1 MPGAPKAAIARGA
14 AACLL
19 LLSATLMS
27 ANPAEATTTAV
38 ACGDVLTTD
47 TTLTA
52 DLTCPAGALTIGADD
67 VDLDL
72 NGHTIT
78 GSGTGNGLKATGRQ
92 GTTVRNG
99 TITGFT
105 YAIYIDYGGAVLTA
119 TDVRLLAP
127 VDVWP
132 GTVTFTGTR
141 KDACLLSGIRL
152 VDGLLTVDRCTV
164 TGQTVLVRS
173 SGSTIR
179 NSALTGGTLTVS
191 ATDRGVFTRNV
202 FDAFPMGLSNDSRRN
217 LVQGNVFKNSPTAGI
232 GAGETFLPQDANT
245 IEYNLFTGNDI
256 GLHSSSML
264 KHLIVRRNVF
274 NGNKTVGMFVE
285 NSYGSN
291 RAGPDPVSDN
301 VFVGNGHNPS
311 GLVDRQGQ
319 VVQGG
324 IHLASRLAVIPPV
337 TLRNN
342 VGTGNAGHLIW
353 APPGTVA
360 DGGGNQGPCGPSPNP
375 DLTCW

>member
-1 MPGAPKAAIARGA
+1 M
-14 AACLL
+14 
-19 LLSATLMS
+19 

-72 NGHTIT
+72 NSHTIT

-105 YAIYIDYGGAVLTA
+105 YAIYIDYGGAVLT
-119 TDVRLLAP
+119 
-127 VDVWP
+127 
-132 GTVTFTGTR
+132 
-141 KDACLLSGIRL
+141 
-152 VDGLLTVDRCTV
+152 
-164 TGQTVLVRS
+164 
-173 SGSTIR
+173 
-179 NSALTGGTLTVS
+179 VS

-202 FDAFPMGLSNDSRRN
+202 FDAFPMG
-217 LVQGNVFKNSPTAGI
+217 
-232 GAGETFLPQDANT
+232 
-245 IEYNLFTGNDI
+245 

-264 KHLIVRRNVF
+264 KHRIVRRNVF

-324 IHLASRLAVIPPV
+324 IHLASRLAVTPPV

-342 VGTGNAGHLIW
+342 VGTGNVGHLIW

>member
-1 MPGAPKAAIARGA
+1 MPGAPKVAIARGA

-27 ANPAEATTTAV
+27 ANPAGATTSAV
-38 ACGDVLTTD
+38 ACGDVLTTS

-52 DLTCPAGALTIGADD
+52 DLTCPGGALTIGADN

-78 GSGTGNGLKATGRQ
+78 GSGTGNGLMVAGRT
-92 GTTVRNG
+92 GTTLRNG

-105 YAIYIDYGGAVLTA
+105 YGIYGGYGGTVLTA
-119 TDVRLLAP
+119 TDVRLLSP

-141 KDACLLSGIRL
+141 GDACLLSGIRL
-152 VDGLLTVDRCTV
+152 VDGLLTADRCSV

-179 NSALTGGTLTVS
+179 NSALTGGSLYVS
-191 ATDRGVFTRNV
+191 ATDRSVFTGNV
-202 FDAFPMGLSNDSRRN
+202 FDAFPMGLSDESRRN
-217 LVQGNVFKNSPTAGI
+217 LVRGNVFTNSPTAGI

-245 IEYNLFTGNDI
+245 IEYNVFTGNDI
-256 GLHSSSML
+256 GLHSRSML
-264 KHLIVRRNVF
+264 KHLIVHKIVF
-274 NGNKTVGMFVE
+274 NGNRTVGLLAE

-301 VFVGNGHNPS
+301 VFVG
-311 GLVDRQGQ
+311 
-319 VVQGG
+319 
-324 IHLASRLAVIPPV
+324 
-337 TLRNN
+337 
-342 VGTGNAGHLIW
+342 TGNAGYLIW

>member
-1 MPGAPKAAIARGA
+1 MPGAPKVAIARGA

-19 LLSATLMS
+19 LLSATLLS
-27 ANPAEATTTAV
+27 ANPAEATTSAV
-38 ACGDVLTTD
+38 ACGDVLTTN

-52 DLTCPAGALTIGADD
+52 DLTCPGGALTIGADN

-72 NGHTIT
+72 DGHTIT
-78 GSGTGNGLKATGRQ
+78 GSGTGKGLSVTGRR

-105 YAIYIDYGGAVLTA
+105 YGIYADYGGSTLTA

-127 VDVWP
+127 VDAWP

-141 KDACLLSGIRL
+141 KDACLMSGLRL
-152 VDGLLTVDRCTV
+152 VDGLLTVDRCTL

-179 NSALTGGTLTVS
+179 NSALTGGSLTVS
-191 ATDRGVFTRNV
+191 ATDRGVFTGNV

-217 LVQGNVFKNSPTAGI
+217 LVQANVFRNSPTAGI
-232 GAGETFLPQDANT
+232 SAGETFLPQDANT
-245 IEYNLFTGNDI
+245 IEYNMFTGNDI

-264 KHLIVRRNVF
+264 KHVIVRRNVF
-274 NGNKTVGMFVE
+274 NGNKTVGILVE

-324 IHLASRLAVIPPV
+324 IHLTSRLAVTPPV

-342 VGTGNAGHLIW
+342 IGTGNAGYLIW

-360 DGGGNQGPCGPSPNP
+360 DGGGNQGPCGPTPNP

>member
-1 MPGAPKAAIARGA
+1 MPGAPTVAIARGA

-19 LLSATLMS
+19 LLSAALMS
-27 ANPAEATTTAV
+27 ANPAGASTSAV
-38 ACGDVLTTD
+38 ACGDVLTTN
-47 TTLTA
+47 TTLTD
-52 DLTCPAGALTIGADD
+52 DLTCPGGALTIGADD

-78 GSGTGNGLKATGRQ
+78 GSGTGNGLLVAGRR

-99 TITGFT
+99 TIAGFA
-105 YAIYIDYGGAVLTA
+105 YGIYVDFGGTVLTA

-127 VDVWP
+127 VDVWR

-141 KDACLLSGIRL
+141 RDACLLSGIRL
-152 VDGLLTVDRCTV
+152 IDGLLTADRCTV

-179 NSALTGGTLTVS
+179 DSALTGGSLTVS
-191 ATDRGVFTRNV
+191 ATDRSVFTGNV

-217 LVQGNVFKNSPTAGI
+217 LVKTNVFKNSPTAGL
-232 GAGETFLPQDANT
+232 GANETFLPQDANT
-245 IEYNLFTGNDI
+245 IEYNVFTGNDI

-264 KHLIVRRNVF
+264 KHLIVRKNVF
-274 NGNKTVGMFVE
+274 NGNKTVGIFVE
-285 NSYGSN
+285 NPWGTN

-311 GLVDRQGQ
+311 GLVDRLGQ
-319 VVQGG
+319 MVQGG
-324 IHLASRLAVIPPV
+324 IHLTSRAALTPPV

-360 DGGGNQGPCGPSPNP
+360 DGGGNQGPCGPTPNP